1 MTVRGAETSA
11 PKAHVLQSIAS
22 ASKRTGVP
30 FNYLLNQAKTESGLN
45 PTAKAPTSSATGLFQ
60 FTNQTWLATV
70 ATHGEEHGLSWASNA
85 IQRNAGGTFSVSDP
99 QLRQQILDLRFD
111 PAASAAMAGEF
122 ASDNANT
129 LRQQLGREVDQTD
142 LSIAHFLGAHGARK
156 FLVALQQSPAAS
168 AAAYFPEAAEAN
180 RSVFYDKAGS
190 PRSLLEIH
198 SRFAAKA
205 NAPTGASP
213 EPQTQLAI
221 QTVQREHSSTVSQGA
236 RWSGRMPEIE
246 PMPSKL
252 SLTFAE
258 AAYRKLSNLGGAAS

>member
-22 ASKRTGVP
+22 ASQRTGVP

-45 PTAKAPTSSATGLFQ
+45 PAAKAPTSSATGLFQ
-60 FTNQTWLATV
+60 FTSQTWLATL
-70 ATHGEEHGLSWASNA
+70 ARHGEEHGLAWASNA
-85 IQRNAGGTFSVSDP
+85 IQRNAGGTFSVSNP

-111 PAASAAMAGEF
+111 PEASAAMAGEF
-122 ASDNANT
+122 ASDNADT
-129 LRQQLGREVDQTD
+129 LRQQLGRSVDQTD
-142 LSIAHFLGAHGARK
+142 LSLAHFFGAQGARK
-156 FLVALQQSPAAS
+156 FLVALQQSPSAS

-180 RSVFYDKAGS
+180 RSVFYDKVGS
-190 PRSLLEIH
+190 PRSFLEIH

-205 NAPTGASP
+205 NAPTGVTP
-213 EPQTQLAI
+213 EPQTHFA
-221 QTVQREHSSTVSQGA
+221 VRSVNREHSSTVSQGA

-246 PMPSKL
+246 PMPTRL

-258 AAYRKLSNLGGAAS
+258 AAYRKLTNLGAAS